1 MKFSE
6 VIKALEENPNK
17 KFEKFQKYGNRY
29 VISARDNNY
38 FQFDVFNEEGELLDS
53 GCGGGGFSGNFKA
66 TDEDWQEVKQS
77 VTWQEA
83 LIAWANG
90 ASIHCQVDGKTWT
103 YCEGGLEAIEDS
115 NALEEEE
122 ILRGKWFI
130 EED

>member
-29 VISARDNNY
+29 VISTRDNNY

-53 GCGGGGFSGNFKA
+53 GRGAGGFSGNFKA

-77 VTWQEA
+77 VSYQKAFEKWVEGYTVYFIDKNGTKRTVDPLAFITFDYRISRNDIEMSTWF
-83 LIAWANG
+83 
-90 ASIHCQVDGKTWT
+90 V
-103 YCEGGLEAIEDS
+103 ED
-115 NALEEEE
+115 
-122 ILRGKWFI
+122 
-130 EED
+130 